1 MKLKKITGLF
11 LSGVMVLSLLSGCKD
26 DTAGK
31 YTGDSRMTV
40 TVMTNTYCEDD
51 MAAVEKACPGID
63 IQWFHWCVNSGEISN
78 GYYEE
83 LYNNGTMPDIV
94 LGNNLV
100 SYDNNDSK
108 YFRDLSGEDLLSGIN
123 TGLLNNYRNAA
134 GEIYW
139 IPGMVEYTA
148 VALNDAMFQ
157 TYGIVPPSDYAGF
170 LAAVEDFGARGIGGI
185 SIDFGTAGKSYRAWS
200 VLCALSA
207 DLLQSAYGREW
218 AKNYA
223 AFTDD
228 TILDSGENAVWPQI
242 FKRLVELKQA
252 GVFTKEQ
259 LTTDTTGML
268 ASLKEDT
275 SPMILMDSAVYHA
288 TEALAGRNFTLKPF
302 YTPSESGGWL
312 LVNAAPRYA
321 VSNKVT
327 EERLPG
333 VLEVL
338 SALCSTEVYETHEA
352 GRGGVMDVSREN
364 GTFVGDGN
372 KAIVEALDAGNTI
385 VLTTDDGLNA
395 AAAAVMN
402 AVCAGDATAE
412 QAYDLFVQTVKE
424 ARVRKEEDVPART
437 LFTISGAGYSNL
449 YDEKLGGRPA
459 ASAFCNTMLECEEL
473 KSRGVDVMIAN
484 ADLVN
489 MAMLDG
495 EYTDVTAGFLFSNQ
509 RLYIR
514 TMTVNELLRI
524 MNRDMY
530 LTHRVLQNLPVMA
543 GAAYEVAYKEEGFS
557 DEELGIRNSGELMAA
572 RNSTLGPKPY
582 KVTAILQDG
591 RPLAGDTELTVAATR
606 VEMFYLAD
614 TGTETTFE
622 GWEDFSEPFKF
633 CHLYLQKY
641 LQDGGKI
648 AKPVSYLTVK
658 QAE

>member
-1 MKLKKITGLF
+1 MNLKKAVG
-11 LSGVMVLSLLSGCKD
+11 LSLAGMIVFSLLPGCKGNV
-26 DTAGK
+26 TGK
-31 YTGDSRMTV
+31 SSGDGRKTV

-51 MAAVEKACPGID
+51 LAAVERACPDIN
-63 IQWFHWCVNSGEISN
+63 IQWFHWCVNSGEISK

-123 TGLLNNYRNAA
+123 TGLLDNYRNAA
-134 GEIYW
+134 GELYW

-148 VALNDAMFQ
+148 IALNDAMFQ
-157 TYGIVPPSDYAGF
+157 KYGIEPPSDYAGF
-170 LAAVEDFGARGIGGI
+170 LAAVEAFEARGIDGI

-200 VLCALSA
+200 VLCILSA
-207 DLLQSAYGREW
+207 DLLQSAYGQEW

-242 FKRLVELKQA
+242 FERLVELKQA
-252 GVFTKEQ
+252 GVFKEEQ
-259 LTTDTTGML
+259 LTTDTTAML
-268 ASLKEDT
+268 TSLKEEIA
-275 SPMILMDSAVYHA
+275 PMVLMDSPAYHA
-288 TEALAGRNFTLKPF
+288 TEALSGRKFTLKPF
-302 YTPSESGGWL
+302 YNASESGGWL
-312 LVNAAPRYA
+312 LVNAEPRYA

-327 EERLPG
+327 EERLG
-333 VLEVL
+333 EVLQVL
-338 SALCSTEVYETHEA
+338 SALCSTEVYEAHEA
-352 GRGGVMDVSREN
+352 GRGGVMDVSRKN

-372 KAIVEALDAGNTI
+372 KAIVESLDRGNTI
-385 VLTTDDGLNA
+385 VLVTDEGLNA

-424 ARVRKEEDVPART
+424 VRTRKEEDVPAQP

-473 KSRGVDVMIAN
+473 KNRGVDVMIAN
-484 ADLVN
+484 ADLLN

-495 EYTDVTAGFLFSNQ
+495 EYTDATAGYLFSNQ
-509 RLYIR
+509 RLYTR
-514 TMTVNELLRI
+514 TMTVGELLRC

-543 GAAYEVAYKEEGFS
+543 GAAYEVTYKEEGFR
-557 DEELGIRNSGELMAA
+557 DEEFGITNPEELLAVGNSI
-572 RNSTLGPKPY
+572 LGPKPY
-582 KVTAILQDG
+582 KVTAILRDG
-591 RPLAGDTELTVAATR
+591 RPLAEDTKLTVAATR

-622 GWEDFSEPFKF
+622 GWEDFAQPFKF

-641 LQDGGKI
+641 LQGGGKI

-658 QAE
+658 QAD

>member
-1 MKLKKITGLF
+1 MNFKKIAGMF
-11 LSGVMVLSLLSGCKD
+11 LPGMLVLSLLSGCKGNVVD
-26 DTAGK
+26 QH
-31 YTGDSRMTV
+31 TGGSRATV

-51 MAAVEKACPGID
+51 LAAVEKACPDID
-63 IQWFHWCVNSGEISN
+63 IRWFHWCVNSGEISG

-83 LYNNGTMPDIV
+83 LYKNGTMPDIV
-94 LGNNLV
+94 LGNSLA

-123 TGLLNNYRNAA
+123 TGLLNNCRNAA
-134 GEIYW
+134 GELYW

-157 TYGIVPPSDYAGF
+157 AYGIKPPEDYAGF
-170 LAAVEDFGARGIGGI
+170 LDAVEAFDAGGVNGIG
-185 SIDFGTAGKSYRAWS
+185 IDFGTVGKSYRAWS
-200 VLCALSA
+200 VICALNA
-207 DLLQSAYGREW
+207 DLLQSAYGQAW

-228 TILDSGENAVWPQI
+228 TILDSGENAIWPQI
-242 FKRLVELKQA
+242 FERLVELRQA
-252 GVFTKEQ
+252 GVLRKEQ
-259 LTTDTTGML
+259 LTTDTTEML
-268 ASLKEDT
+268 TSLKEDIV
-275 SPMILMDSAVYHA
+275 PMVLMDSTAYNA
-288 TEALAGRNFTLKPF
+288 TEALAGKSFTLKPF
-302 YTPSESGGWL
+302 YNASETGGWL

-327 EERLPG
+327 DERMEA
-333 VLEVL
+333 VLQVL
-338 SALCSTEVYETHEA
+338 SALCSTELYETHEA

-372 KAIVEALDAGNTI
+372 KAIVEALNEGNTI

-402 AVCAGDATAE
+402 AVCDGNATAE

-424 ARVRKEEDVPART
+424 VRAKKEEDSSALPV
-437 LFTISGAGYSNL
+437 FTISGAGYSNL
-449 YDEKLGGRPA
+449 YDENLGGCPA

-495 EYTDVTAGFLFSNQ
+495 EYTDVTAGYLFSNQ

-514 TMTVNELLRI
+514 TMTVGELLRI

-543 GAAYEVAYKEEGFS
+543 GAVYEVTYKEDGFR
-557 DEELGIRNSGELMAA
+557 DEELGITNPGELLAVRNSI
-572 RNSTLGPKPY
+572 LGPKPY
-582 KVTAILQDG
+582 KVTAILRDG

-614 TGTETTFE
+614 TGTETAFE
-622 GWEDFSEPFKF
+622 GWEDFTEPFKF

-648 AKPVSYLTVK
+648 AQPVPYLRVK
-658 QAE
+658 QAD